1 MFGQT
6 DRSINEWMDKRQNHK
21 MDGGTDRR
29 MEENLLHNKKQKIV
43 KLEPLIARNISIYA
57 DNRTGNVRKNLQF
70 LLDQ

>member
-1 MFGQT
+1 
-6 DRSINEWMDKRQNHK
+6 
-21 MDGGTDRR
+21 